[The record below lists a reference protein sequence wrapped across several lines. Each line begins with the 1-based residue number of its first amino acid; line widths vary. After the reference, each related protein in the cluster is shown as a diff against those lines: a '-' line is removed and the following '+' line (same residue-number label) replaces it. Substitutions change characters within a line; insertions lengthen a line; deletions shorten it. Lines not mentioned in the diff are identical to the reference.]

1 MQDERLR
8 TLLTERKTQAEKERM
23 FHLLQAHVAEGIALD
38 AAFILGALDAPD
50 HQEDVVKGGA

>member
-8 TLLTERKTQAEKERM
+8 TLLTERKAQAEKERM

-38 AAFILGALDAPD
+38 ATFLLGEMERPDAAEMVP
-50 HQEDVVKGGA
+50 A

>member
-38 AAFILGALDAPD
+38 ATYLLAELDKPEEAP
-50 HQEDVVKGGA
+50 A